1 MGICAIDSNLGL
13 KNVSPPLAS
22 LINERNKIMCTIEKA
37 KELREK
43 ERLQTI
49 ETLHRI
55 NKEKKY
61 LKKYYEQYWCI
72 CGRTIKECEG
82 LI

>member
-1 MGICAIDSNLGL
+1 MITS
-13 KNVSPPLAS
+13 
-22 LINERNKIMCTIEKA
+22 EKA

-43 ERLQTI
+43 ERQ
-49 ETLHRI
+49 ETKEILESM
-55 NKEKKY
+55 NTEKKY